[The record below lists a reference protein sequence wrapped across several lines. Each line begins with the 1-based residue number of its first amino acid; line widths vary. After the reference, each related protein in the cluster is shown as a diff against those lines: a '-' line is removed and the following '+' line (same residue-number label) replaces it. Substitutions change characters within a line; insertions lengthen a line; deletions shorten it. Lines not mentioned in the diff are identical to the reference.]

1 MALLWCRSGAL
12 VSTKPQVRLG
22 DLANVFCVILD
33 RASAECC
40 CFWAAARI
48 CCSPASH
55 YKQRAGHSL
64 PASPHSTSQ
73 SSFTL
78 PTAYQGA
85 PLLLRLCLL
94 VLPLEALSRPTVPA
108 LQDGDGS
115 RRQGLG
121 HGHRDGGQLQRQPL
135 GALPVGFEGQR
146 RHLVAPISWLA
157 VGATLGIGSPHL

>member
-1 MALLWCRSGAL
+1 MLRKKGRRGGGGTDKFCELGFVSLSVYAHGNRLFFCVQLQWPFQVKVTFSIEVCTMPLLWCRSGAL

-64 PASPHSTSQ
+64 PASPHSTCPIFLHTSNC
-73 SSFTL
+73 L
-78 PTAYQGA
+78 PGCSLA
-85 PLLLRLCLL
+85 
-94 VLPLEALSRPTVPA
+94 SPA
-108 LQDGDGS
+108 S
-115 RRQGLG
+115 AART
-121 HGHRDGGQLQRQPL
+121 
-135 GALPVGFEGQR
+135 
-146 RHLVAPISWLA
+146 S
-157 VGATLGIGSPHL
+157 T

>member
-1 MALLWCRSGAL
+1 MLRKKGRRGGGVADKFCELGFVSLSVYAHGNRLFFCVQLQWPFQVKVTFSIEVCTMPLLWCRSGAL

-64 PASPHSTSQ
+64 PASPHSTCPIFLHTSNC
-73 SSFTL
+73 L
-78 PTAYQGA
+78 PGCSLA
-85 PLLLRLCLL
+85 
-94 VLPLEALSRPTVPA
+94 SPA
-108 LQDGDGS
+108 LAARTS
-115 RRQGLG
+115 
-121 HGHRDGGQLQRQPL
+121 
-135 GALPVGFEGQR
+135 
-146 RHLVAPISWLA
+146 
-157 VGATLGIGSPHL
+157 T

>member
-64 PASPHSTSQ
+64 PASPHLH
-73 SSFTL
+73 L
-78 PTAYQGA
+78 PNLPSHFQ
-85 PLLLRLCLL
+85 LLTRL
-94 VLPLEALSRPTVPA
+94 LPCFS
-108 LQDGDGS
+108 
-115 RRQGLG
+115 
-121 HGHRDGGQLQRQPL
+121 
-135 GALPVGFEGQR
+135 GFGCSYF
-146 RHLVAPISWLA
+146 HLKP
-157 VGATLGIGSPHL
+157 

>member
-1 MALLWCRSGAL
+1 MLLLLGCCQNL
-12 VSTKPQVRLG
+12 LQPCVSLQ
-22 DLANVFCVILD
+22 
-33 RASAECC
+33 
-40 CFWAAARI
+40 AARR
-48 CCSPASH
+48 SFTPRFSSSAPA
-55 YKQRAGHSL
+55 
-64 PASPHSTSQ
+64 Q

-85 PLLLRLCLL
+85 PLLLRLWLL

-121 HGHRDGGQLQRQPL
+121 HGHRDRGQLQRQPL
-135 GALPVGFEGQR
+135 GALPVGLEGQR

>member
-1 MALLWCRSGAL
+1 MIELLQS
-12 VSTKPQVRLG
+12 
-22 DLANVFCVILD
+22 
-33 RASAECC
+33 
-40 CFWAAARI
+40 AAASGLLPESAAALRLTTSSAPVI
-48 CCSPASH
+48 HSPLLLI
-55 YKQRAGHSL
+55 Q
-64 PASPHSTSQ
+64 PAQ
-73 SSFTL
+73 SSSTL

-85 PLLLRLCLL
+85 PLLLRLWLL
-94 VLPLEALSRPTVPA
+94 VLPLEALSRPTVAA

>member
-1 MALLWCRSGAL
+1 MLRLKGRRGGGEPQKQTNFVSWVLYPYLCVHMATDCLFCVQLKRPFQVKVTFSVEECTMPLLWCRSGAL

-64 PASPHSTSQ
+64 PASPHSTCPIFLHTSNC
-73 SSFTL
+73 L
-78 PTAYQGA
+78 PRCFLA
-85 PLLLRLCLL
+85 
-94 VLPLEALSRPTVPA
+94 SPA
-108 LQDGDGS
+108 LAARTS
-115 RRQGLG
+115 
-121 HGHRDGGQLQRQPL
+121 
-135 GALPVGFEGQR
+135 
-146 RHLVAPISWLA
+146 
-157 VGATLGIGSPHL
+157 T